1 MQVDSTTEHAAHRVL
16 IPFPFWILSGQ
27 KPLYVYILMGMN
39 FVDSSSPL
47 LYWFV
52 VCIIGD
58 QKKKIFSRQSVVYT
72 LLLVEVG
79 IIVDQKIILSRQK
92 PLYCEFTER
101 IPLHQV

>member
-27 KPLYVYILMGMN
+27 KPLYVYILMGMY

-58 QKKKIFSRQSVVYT
+58 QKEKKDFQQAVCGVH
-72 LLLVEVG
+72 L
-79 IIVDQKIILSRQK
+79 IIG
-92 PLYCEFTER
+92 
-101 IPLHQV
+101 